1 MRYVYIYLLILSSIT
16 NIKSLFVFVKVLT
29 FPSFSREPNRRLMR
43 EGEREGERELF
54 LNLENEQRHQEGD
67 QKLEETWSSSDQNGV

>member
-1 MRYVYIYLLILSSIT
+1 MRYVYIYLLILRVNLTS
-16 NIKSLFVFVKVLT
+16 SLFVFVKVLT
-29 FPSFSREPNRRLMR
+29 FPSFSREPNRRLMG
-43 EGEREGERELF
+43 EGAGGGGSFF

>member
-1 MRYVYIYLLILSSIT
+1 
-16 NIKSLFVFVKVLT
+16 
-29 FPSFSREPNRRLMR
+29 MR

>member
-1 MRYVYIYLLILSSIT
+1 M
-16 NIKSLFVFVKVLT
+16 
-29 FPSFSREPNRRLMR
+29 
-43 EGEREGERELF
+43 GEREGGREGGSYF

>member
-1 MRYVYIYLLILSSIT
+1 M
-16 NIKSLFVFVKVLT
+16 
-29 FPSFSREPNRRLMR
+29 
-43 EGEREGERELF
+43 REGERELF